1 MPIPAPAMP
10 YIALKHL
17 HVSFVALSGL
27 LFLVRGIWM
36 LRASPNLAQRW
47 ARIVPHIVDTLL
59 LASAIGLAV
68 VSHQYP
74 GQMPWLTAKVVG
86 LVAYIVLGTIAL
98 KRGRTQG
105 VRTAAFVGALA
116 CFAYIVA
123 VAVTKN
129 PLVLM

>member
-1 MPIPAPAMP
+1 MP

-36 LRASPNLAQRW
+36 LRASPNLEQRW

-105 VRTAAFVGALA
+105 LRTAAFVGALA

-129 PLVLM
+129 PLLVM

>member
-1 MPIPAPAMP
+1 MP

-17 HVSFVALSGL
+17 HVTFVALSGL

-36 LRASPNLAQRW
+36 LRASPNLEQRW

-105 VRTAAFVGALA
+105 LRTAAFVGALA

-129 PLVLM
+129 PLLVM